1 MGLRVLA
8 GEKPETIA
16 PHGIPSVAI
25 FDWRE
30 LKRWG
35 ISEERLPPGSVVRFK
50 ELTFLDRYKWRIIVA
65 FTIIL
70 LQAALIAV
78 LLVERRRRQRAKL
91 ALDQAEETKRN
102 LAAIV
107 ESSDDAILSKTLD
120 GKITTW
126 NAGAERI
133 YGYTTSE
140 IVGRNV
146 STLAPAERKEEVT
159 RILEQLQ
166 RGESVHQLETVR
178 MTRDGRRIEVS
189 LTVSPLKDEHGII
202 IGSSTIARDIT
213 RRKRAEME
221 TRRQRNEL
229 AHLSRVTMLGE
240 LSSSLAH
247 ELNQPL
253 GAILRNTDAAELFLQ
268 DPSPDLEEL
277 RAILADIRKDDQRAG
292 ALIDRMRSMVKR
304 REFEPGLLDLNLLV
318 SEVIGLVGPEVDTR
332 KVQLTF
338 RPASS
343 LPSVSGD
350 RNQLQQV
357 LLNLLLNAMDALN
370 GSELD
375 RRLVDVC
382 VQPSVT
388 LVEVAVSDTGHG
400 IPSDRLAHIFDPF
413 FTTKPNGMGMGLA
426 ISRTIIEA
434 HGGTIRAENNPNGG
448 AAVYFTVPAAQEE
461 RAS

>member
-1 MGLRVLA
+1 
-8 GEKPETIA
+8 
-16 PHGIPSVAI
+16 
-25 FDWRE
+25 
-30 LKRWG
+30 
-35 ISEERLPPGSVVRFK
+35 
-50 ELTFLDRYKWRIIVA
+50 
-65 FTIIL
+65 
-70 LQAALIAV
+70 
-78 LLVERRRRQRAKL
+78 
-91 ALDQAEETKRN
+91 
-102 LAAIV
+102 
-107 ESSDDAILSKTLD
+107 
-120 GKITTW
+120 
-126 NAGAERI
+126 
-133 YGYTTSE
+133 
-140 IVGRNV
+140 
-146 STLAPAERKEEVT
+146 
-159 RILEQLQ
+159 
-166 RGESVHQLETVR
+166 
-178 MTRDGRRIEVS
+178 
-189 LTVSPLKDEHGII
+189 
-202 IGSSTIARDIT
+202 
-213 RRKRAEME
+213 ME

-253 GAILRNTDAAELFLQ
+253 GAILRNAEAAELFLQ
-268 DPSPDLEEL
+268 DQSPDLEEL

-304 REFEPGLLDLNLLV
+304 REVEPSLLDLNLLV

-448 AAVYFTVPAAQEE
+448 AAVYFTVPAAQQE